1 MIKMGS
7 DVDVVLRETVM
18 QMEHIGEDRLGTIS
32 TSSHSVVFFI
42 LYGAAY
48 VFSSSVC
55 DSAATQ
61 REPSTRK
68 CSLLWS
74 AQEKVLMEHDWHLN
88 DQQGGPLPSNDIY
101 LQFTERMKAFIFL
114 L

>member
-7 DVDVVLRETVM
+7 DVDIVLRETVM

-32 TSSHSVVFFI
+32 TSSHCVVFFI
-42 LYGAAY
+42 QYSAAY
-48 VFSSSVC
+48 VFSSSLC

-88 DQQGGPLPSNDIY
+88 DQQGGPLPSNDIH
-101 LQFTERMKAFIFL
+101 LQFTERMKGFIFL